1 MTNLMNQSDL
11 PGLKLHYRGKVGDM
25 YDLGEHLLLVATDR
39 ISGFDVVN
47 AATIPHKGAIRTQL
61 SRFWFERTEH
71 IVPNHLVSTD
81 LAEMADGVR
90 AYEEQLDRRSMLVHK
105 AQRVDIECVVRGY
118 LAGSGWK
125 EYQKQGTV
133 CEQKLPAGLRES
145 DRLPEPIF
153 TPATKADTG
162 HDENISVERMADL
175 VGSELTERLKNLS
188 IQVYQY
194 GADHCAARGI
204 LLADTK
210 FEFGFIDGELSLID
224 EVLTPDSSRYW
235 PADQYEPGH
244 GQPSF
249 DKQLARD
256 WLESTGWD
264 KTPPAPTLP
273 AEIVEQT
280 SQRYID
286 VYKLI
291 TGEVW

>member
-1 MTNLMNQSDL
+1 MNQSDL

-47 AATIPHKGAIRTQL
+47 AALIPHKGAIRTQL

-71 IVPNHLVSTD
+71 IAPNHLVTTD
-81 LAEMADGVR
+81 LAEMADAVR
-90 AYEEQLDRRSMLVHK
+90 AYQDQLDGRAMLVHK

-162 HDENISVERMADL
+162 HDENISVERMAEL

-256 WLESTGWD
+256 WLEATGWD

-280 SQRYID
+280 SQRYIE

-291 TGEVW
+291 TGEAW

>member
-71 IVPNHLVSTD
+71 IAPNHLVTTD

-90 AYEEQLDRRSMLVHK
+90 AYEDQLDGRAMLVHK

-256 WLESTGWD
+256 WLEATGWD

-280 SQRYID
+280 SQRYIE

>member
-1 MTNLMNQSDL
+1 
-11 PGLKLHYRGKVGDM
+11 
-25 YDLGEHLLLVATDR
+25 
-39 ISGFDVVN
+39 
-47 AATIPHKGAIRTQL
+47 
-61 SRFWFERTEH
+61 
-71 IVPNHLVSTD
+71 
-81 LAEMADGVR
+81 MADGCAAPTTTSSTAER
-90 AYEEQLDRRSMLVHK
+90 CWSTRPNASISNASFGDISPAPAGRST
-105 AQRVDIECVVRGY
+105 
-118 LAGSGWK
+118 GSR
-125 EYQKQGTV
+125 GTV

-162 HDENISVERMADL
+162 HDENISVVRMADL

-256 WLESTGWD
+256 WLEATGWD

-280 SQRYID
+280 SQRYIE

-291 TGEVW
+291 TGEDW

>member
-47 AATIPHKGAIRTQL
+47 AALIPQKGAIRTQL

-71 IVPNHLVSTD
+71 IAPNHLVTTD
-81 LAEMADGVR
+81 LAEMADAVR
-90 AYEEQLDRRSMLVHK
+90 AYEDQLDGRAMLVHK
-105 AQRVDIECVVRGY
+105 AHRVDIECVVRGY

-188 IQVYQY
+188 IKVYQY

-210 FEFGFIDGELSLID
+210 FEFGFIDGELSMID

-244 GQPSF
+244 GQPSY

-256 WLESTGWD
+256 WLEATGWD

-280 SQRYID
+280 SQRYIE

-291 TGEVW
+291 TGEAW

>member
-61 SRFWFERTEH
+61 SRFWFDRTQH
-71 IVPNHLVSTD
+71 IVPNHLVTSD
-81 LAEMADGVR
+81 LAQMADGVR
-90 AYEEQLDRRSMLVHK
+90 TYEDQLDGRAMLVHK
-105 AQRVDIECVVRGY
+105 ADRVDIECVVRGY

-125 EYQKQGTV
+125 EYQNQGTV
-133 CEQKLPAGLRES
+133 CEQKLPAGLVES

-162 HDENISVERMADL
+162 HDENISVERMAEL
-175 VGSELTERLKNLS
+175 VGPDLTERLKNLS

-194 GADHCAARGI
+194 GADHCAKRGI

-210 FEFGFIDGELSLID
+210 FEFGFINGELSLID

-256 WLESTGWD
+256 WLEGTGWD

-273 AEIVEQT
+273 AEIVQQT

-286 VYKLI
+286 VYKRI
-291 TGEVW
+291 TGEDW